1 MTMSLAPIIGP
12 TIGGFLG
19 EFAGWRANFWVY
31 ALLGSILA
39 LLVVFQL
46 PETGGRSKGGRT
58 SFVESYM
65 QLLTDLH
72 FWAYTGIMA
81 FGIGAFYMFVSGIP
95 LVAAQELMMDQFEIG
110 LGMGSITVGF
120 LIGSFVSGKIS
131 TRIVPETMILSGRVV
146 ATVGLLAS
154 ACILWTGWIS
164 PWSLFGG
171 TVFVGIGNG
180 LTTPSA
186 SASAMFL
193 RRELAASAAGLSGA
207 VIAVFCATAGYV
219 LKAYPYAIALVGL
232 LLTATI
238 SSLAIAVWVSRRSGN
253 LPESS

>member
-1 MTMSLAPIIGP
+1 
-12 TIGGFLG
+12 
-19 EFAGWRANFWVY
+19 
-31 ALLGSILA
+31 
-39 LLVVFQL
+39 
-46 PETGGRSKGGRT
+46 
-58 SFVESYM
+58 
-65 QLLTDLH
+65 
-72 FWAYTGIMA
+72 MA

-120 LIGSFVSGKIS
+120 LIGSFVSGKMS
-131 TRIVPETMILSGRVV
+131 TRIVPETIILSGRVV
-146 ATVGLLAS
+146 ATVGHLAS
-154 ACILWTGWIS
+154 ACVLWAGWIS

-171 TVFVGIGNG
+171 TVFVGIGSG

-186 SASAMFL
+186 SASAMFV

-207 VIAVFCATAGYV
+207 VIVVFGADFSATAGYV

-232 LLTATI
+232 LLAVTI
-238 SSLAIAVWVSRRSGN
+238 SSLAIVVWVSRQSGN

>member
-1 MTMSLAPIIGP
+1 
-12 TIGGFLG
+12 
-19 EFAGWRANFWVY
+19 
-31 ALLGSILA
+31 
-39 LLVVFQL
+39 
-46 PETGGRSKGGRT
+46 
-58 SFVESYM
+58 M
-65 QLLTDLH
+65 QLLTDRN
-72 FWAYTGIMA
+72 FWAYTGIMV

-131 TRIVPETMILSGRVV
+131 ARIVPETMILSGRVV

-171 TVFVGIGNG
+171 TVFVGIGSG

-186 SASAMFL
+186 SASAMFV

-207 VIAVFCATAGYV
+207 VIVVFGAVFSATAGYV

-232 LLTATI
+232 LLAATI
-238 SSLAIAVWVSRRSGN
+238 SSLAIAVWVSRQSGN